1 MEIESLQCIYLE
13 DELKVTKQRPYQIE
27 VMINSNTED
36 MERNYLK
43 LKIIFDLRP
52 EYPECIPQFRIK
64 NMAAEYLDNKTLD
77 MYENEMLERAKE
89 SIGGMMLYELCELL
103 KEKITDIND

>member
-1 MEIESLQCIYLE
+1 
-13 DELKVTKQRPYQIE
+13 
-27 VMINSNTED
+27 
-36 MERNYLK
+36 
-43 LKIIFDLRP
+43 
-52 EYPECIPQFRIK
+52 
-64 NMAAEYLDNKTLD
+64 MAAEYLDNKTLD